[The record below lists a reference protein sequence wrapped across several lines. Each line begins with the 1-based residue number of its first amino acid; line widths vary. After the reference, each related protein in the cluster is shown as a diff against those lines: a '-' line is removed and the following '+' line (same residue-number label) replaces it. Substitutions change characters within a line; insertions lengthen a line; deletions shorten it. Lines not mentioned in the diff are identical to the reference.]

1 MQLLYIK
8 NLALWILQFGLCI
21 KSSAFAFTNVSCKR
35 SKHYRHSSIFAT
47 NWNDEEEE
55 VRLKVLSN
63 RRESIRSTL
72 KNAEKLRQ
80 FRISNNLVPE
90 IDEETGKPIKSD
102 SEFAITVTAF
112 VVAAGAVTLRVGGRA
127 ALVSAVG
134 LDFAT
139 ENPELRDNMDQF
151 LNYANSLE
159 PGLEG
164 LLFILAWTL
173 VKVFCFDFGGI
184 ILAFSAG
191 ILFGGVL
198 KGAIFSAGAATIGS
212 SVAFVLAKLDT
223 PVREKAL
230 EIIET
235 YPSLRGIEKVV
246 AEDGIKAIITLRL
259 APLLPIPIGLYN
271 YVYGVTNV
279 PFLDFAGGIFL
290 GSLKPYLLD
299 SYLGYFGKQL
309 VEGTAG
315 ESGGLQ
321 DFILL
326 AVLGV
331 SILIG
336 VFASQLASE
345 TWNSVKE
352 EIETEQKMID
362 KDNGND
368 NDENFTRNIMGIELP
383 QWMIGMQYE
392 YQKAEERIQVMID
405 AESQAMLWNYT
416 IDNPPPS
423 ELDPKNFNSSL
434 EIAEAG
440 KGFNVKENIYESI
453 VLSPLL
459 PTAFIKYADP
469 LFNGEDES
477 SIETNGNQQMEKSK
491 TWENDDMTINLV
503 SEETY
508 LLDLL
513 AKIRTKT
520 EESILALNEKL
531 DQ

>member
-1 MQLLYIK
+1 
-8 NLALWILQFGLCI
+8 
-21 KSSAFAFTNVSCKR
+21 
-35 SKHYRHSSIFAT
+35 
-47 NWNDEEEE
+47 
-55 VRLKVLSN
+55 
-63 RRESIRSTL
+63 
-72 KNAEKLRQ
+72 
-80 FRISNNLVPE
+80 
-90 IDEETGKPIKSD
+90 
-102 SEFAITVTAF
+102 
-112 VVAAGAVTLRVGGRA
+112 
-127 ALVSAVG
+127 
-134 LDFAT
+134 
-139 ENPELRDNMDQF
+139 
-151 LNYANSLE
+151 
-159 PGLEG
+159 
-164 LLFILAWTL
+164 
-173 VKVFCFDFGGI
+173 
-184 ILAFSAG
+184 
-191 ILFGGVL
+191 
-198 KGAIFSAGAATIGS
+198 
-212 SVAFVLAKLDT
+212 
-223 PVREKAL
+223 
-230 EIIET
+230 
-235 YPSLRGIEKVV
+235 
-246 AEDGIKAIITLRL
+246 
-259 APLLPIPIGLYN
+259 
-271 YVYGVTNV
+271 VYGVTNV

-459 PTAFIKYADP
+459 PTAFLKYADP